1 MPEWMCDT
9 ALGTLIR
16 AATGDSL
23 LKYPEERADFQLPPN
38 LRLDHHPE
46 HLDEKVVDSPS
57 GAVSPSET
65 SLDRQ
70 AVKDESKGLVDWYSD
85 NDPANP
91 HNWSKWKKWNVVIQ
105 LGLYTLATYG
115 SSSLYVSSEGG
126 VMQEFHVGYTPA
138 ALGLAINVIGYGVG
152 PLLFGPLSEIPY
164 FGKNGVYIPTFF
176 IFVILSVILS
186 VVDNYAGL
194 LVLRFLQGLFGS
206 PGLAFGG
213 ASIGDLYDLL
223 WLPVYVST
231 WTAAAFFGPALGPL
245 LSGYAVMFK
254 GWRWGLWE
262 AAWMGAPIW
271 VAMFLTLP
279 ETSADTI
286 LLRRAKR
293 LRKLT
298 GRDDLKSA
306 SEIKQA
312 GMTFSGVFIEAIVK
326 PIEIMVKDPA
336 IAFADFYLALCYGI
350 YYSFFEAFTLVYPPI
365 YGFNLGKTGVS
376 FIFVGVA
383 CIISVS
389 IYNVYQ
395 IVYLIPDATK
405 NGFRSPEH
413 RLVPALFS
421 AITLPM
427 GYFLFGW
434 TARRSVHWIVSLI
447 GAAIVVSSNFM
458 GFQCLF
464 IYIPL
469 SYPQY
474 AASLFSG
481 SEVTRA
487 LFAAACVLFAR
498 PMFVNIGIGPGTSIL
513 AGVAVGCIFGIFGLW
528 KYGAALRARSTFAA

>member
-1 MPEWMCDT
+1 MPEWLCDT

-16 AATGDSL
+16 ALTGDRL
-23 LKYPEERADFQLPPN
+23 LKYPEERPGFQLPPN
-38 LRLDHHPE
+38 LRQDDHPE
-46 HLDEKVVDSPS
+46 HLDEKALETAN
-57 GAVSPSET
+57 GGTSPSEI

-70 AVKDESKGLVDWYSD
+70 AVKDQEKGLVGWYSD
-85 NDPANP
+85 DDPSNP
-91 HNWSKWKKWNVVIQ
+91 HNWSKWKKWNVVLQ
-105 LGLYTLATYG
+105 LGLYTVTTYG

-126 VMQEFHVGYTPA
+126 MMQEFHVGYTPA

-176 IFVILSVILS
+176 IFTILSVVLS

-194 LVLRFLQGLFGS
+194 LVLRFLQGLFAS

-213 ASIGDLYDLL
+213 ASIADLYDLL

-262 AAWMGAPIW
+262 AAWMGGPIW
-271 VAMFLTLP
+271 VLMFLTLP
-279 ETSADTI
+279 ETSADTV
-286 LLRRAKR
+286 LLQRANR

-298 GRDDLKSA
+298 GRHDLKSA

-312 GMTFSGVFIEAIVK
+312 DMTFSGVFFEAIVK
-326 PIEIMVKDPA
+326 PIEIMLKDPA

-350 YYSFFEAFTLVYPPI
+350 YYSFFEAFALVYPPI
-365 YGFNLGKTGVS
+365 YGFNLGETGVS

-383 CIISVS
+383 CIIGVS
-389 IYNVYQ
+389 IYNIYQ
-395 IVYLIPDATK
+395 IVYLIPDVKK
-405 NGFRSPEH
+405 NGIRSPEH

-421 AITLPM
+421 SIALPM

-434 TARRSVHWIVSLI
+434 TTRKSVHWIVSLI
-447 GAAIVVSSNFM
+447 GATIVVLSNFM
-458 GFQCLF
+458 GFQCLL

-469 SYPQY
+469 SYPHY
-474 AASLFSG
+474 AASLYAG
-481 SEVTRA
+481 SEVMRA

-498 PMFVNIGIGPGTSIL
+498 PMFVNIGIGPGCSIL
-513 AGVAVGCIFGIFGLW
+513 AGVAVGCIFGVFALW
-528 KYGAALRARSTFAA
+528 KFGAALRARSTFAA